1 MGVQGI
7 ALLVIS
13 VFLLADIFVSAD
25 TEAGRSIT
33 LAAVVLSFAVGA
45 GFLANALRRG
55 LQAARVPTVL
65 WNAFM
70 ILIGLTVGQG
80 GGNALLVVAV
90 VLISAATLV
99 AGVLATVDR
108 D

>member
-1 MGVQGI
+1 MGLQGVVLAVI
-7 ALLVIS
+7 A
-13 VFLLADIFVSAD
+13 VFLLADIFLDAD

-55 LQAARVPTVL
+55 LPAARVPTVL

-70 ILIGLTVGQG
+70 VLIGFTVGQG
-80 GGNALLVVAV
+80 GAPVPIVVAV
-90 VLISAATLV
+90 VLISGVALV
-99 AGVLATVDR
+99 AGWLATVDR
-108 D
+108 S